1 MSIISGGSVTGAA
14 AGGYQIE
21 RSLRFNSADSA
32 YLNRTPA
39 SAGNRKTWT
48 WSCWAKLGTSPLNI
62 LSCNS
67 ANSDAGNFQLTFSS
81 GAFAVQAWT
90 VNWRVTTQVLR
101 DNSAWYHIIVAV
113 DTTQATANN
122 RIRVYL
128 NGSEVTAFSTTNNP
142 SQNADIGMN
151 QAATTRIGAASD
163 SLANFFN
170 GYLTEINFID
180 GQALTPSDFGETDS
194 ATGVWKPKKFSG
206 TYGTNGFY
214 LNFSDNSN
222 TTLTTLGK
230 DTSGNGNNWTPN
242 NFSVTAGAGNDSLV
256 DTPTSYGTDTGVG
269 GEVRGNY
276 ATWNPLDKDDGITS
290 VTNGNLN
297 VVTNGSNGSIK
308 STIAFPSG
316 KWYWEVTSD
325 AVNSGGTQAIGIIPQ
340 SQPPTNNM
348 SDSGKLGYALD
359 VSNTDRK
366 FENGTATSYGTYT
379 QANGAIYMLAFD
391 QDAGKLWYGIDGT
404 WLASGAPASGTNPSS
419 SSISTS
425 TAYCAAVSDNT
436 ISGTFT
442 VNFGQRPFAYTAPSG
457 FKALCTQ
464 NLPPVTIGA
473 TSTTQANKYF
483 DATTYTG
490 TGVARSITNSG
501 SMQPDF
507 VWIKDRTNAN
517 DNALFDAVRGA
528 TIGLR
533 SNLTN
538 AEVTDAQSLTAF
550 NSNGFSLGTSGSTF
564 TTNFNGSAFV
574 GWQWNAGGS
583 NATNTAGT
591 ITSTVRANTT
601 SGFSIVTYT
610 GTGAN
615 ATVGHGLGVA
625 PSMIICKTRDVAG
638 NPWATYHASIGNTKA
653 IYLNLTNAPDTNS
666 GFWNNTSP
674 TSTVFSVGTLGDV
687 NQNTKLQLAYCFA
700 AVAGYSAFGSYTGN
714 GSADGPFVYT
724 GFRPRW
730 VLIKETG
737 NANSWELLDTARNP
751 YNAADKRLFPND
763 SLAEAT
769 TADTLDIIS
778 NGFKPRVSNT
788 GVNRSGGTYIYA
800 AFAESPFKYSLAR

>member
-1 MSIISGGSVTGAA
+1 MAILNTGIVAPT
-14 AGGYQIE
+14 GGYQIE

-222 TTLTTLGK
+222 TTSTTLGK
-230 DTSGNGNNWTPN
+230 DSSGNGNNWTPN

-256 DTPTSYGTDTGVG
+256 DTPTNYGTDTGLG
-269 GEVRGNY
+269 AECRGNY
-276 ATWNPLDKDDGITS
+276 ATQNALVQTS
-290 VTNGNLN
+290 NLSLSNGNL
-297 VVTNGSNGSIK
+297 TITGSGSY
-308 STIAFPSG
+308 STTPATLGMSSG
-316 KWYWEVTSD
+316 KWYWEYTCTTYS
-325 AVNSGGTQAIGIIPQ
+325 ASGDTHYGIGTGAFNLYQNTWAGN
-340 SQPPTNNM
+340 TAA
-348 SDSGKLGYALD
+348 GWVYVA
-359 VSNTDRK
+359 SNGSK
-366 FENGTATSYGTYT
+366 YNNGTSGSYGASFTSGDIIGVAFDADAGTLTFYK
-379 QANGAIYMLAFD
+379 NGAT
-391 QDAGKLWYGIDGT
+391 QG
-404 WLASGAPASGTNPSS
+404 
-419 SSISTS
+419 
-425 TAYCAAVSDNT
+425 TAYT
-436 ISGTFT
+436 GLTSGPYFPIAT
-442 VNFGQRPFAYTAPSG
+442 VGTSNVTNANFGQRPFAYTAPSG
-457 FKALCTQ
+457 FKALVTQ
-464 NLPPVTIGA
+464 NLPTPTIGA
-473 TSTTQANKYF
+473 TSTTQANRYF
-483 DATTYTG
+483 DILLETG
-490 TGVARSITNSG
+490 TGSARSVTGLNF
-501 SMQPDF
+501 QPDF
-507 VWIKDRTNAN
+507 LWAKGRSGSASH
-517 DNALFDAVRGA
+517 LLYDAVRGVDKSLNTNNTLA
-528 TIGLR
+528 EDTTAGQ
-533 SNLTN
+533 LT
-538 AEVTDAQSLTAF
+538 SF
-550 NSNGFSLGTSGSTF
+550 NSNGYSLPNDTAGYLNFSGRTYAFWNWKANGSGS
-564 TTNFNGSAFV
+564 
-574 GWQWNAGGS
+574 S
-583 NATNTAGT
+583 NTQGT
-591 ITSTVRANTT
+591 ITSTVSANTT
-601 SGFSIVTYT
+601 AGFSIVTYT

-625 PSMIICKTRDVAG
+625 PSLVIVKRRDGGSGYSWHVQHVS
-638 NPWATYHASIGNTKA
+638 TGNTRA
-653 IYLNLTNAPDTNS
+653 LFLDSTSS
-666 GFWNNTSP
+666 GGTSSVYWNNTSP
-674 TSTVFSVGTLGDV
+674 TSTVVSVGTDTSI
-687 NQNTKLQLAYCFA
+687 NANTGTFVMYAFA
-700 AVAGYSAFGSYTGN
+700 PIAGYSAFGSYTGN
-714 GSADGPFVYT
+714 GSTDGPFVYL

-730 VLIKETG
+730 VMIKASSTG
-737 NANSWELLDTARNP
+737 GAGYDWFIYDTARDT
-751 YNAADKRLFPND
+751 YNVCTKDLEANLSSAEDGYSADID
-763 SLAEAT
+763 V
-769 TADTLDIIS
+769 TA
-778 NGFKPRVSNT
+778 NGFKLRN
-788 GVNRSGGTYIYA
+788 GNGGTNGSSVTYIYM
-800 AFAESPFKYSLAR
+800 AFAENPFKYSLAR